1 MKKLAKANGVAE
13 KTTMNINGNLAIDIN
28 EDILFDYPT
37 GVEKVEKEIKTNP
50 KVLYKITK
58 RAIDIIGAIIGIIL
72 LIPTTILIYI
82 ARKILKEDQGP
93 LFYEQLRYGKNGK
106 IFRLYKFRSM
116 CINADKK
123 LKEYLDNNEDAK
135 NEFEKTHKLQKDPRI
150 TKLGNFLRKTSL
162 DELPQFWNV
171 LKGDMSLIGPRPE
184 RPLFV
189 EKFKE
194 EIPRYMIKHQVRP
207 GITGW
212 AQVNGFRGDTSIRS
226 RIEHDLYYIENWS
239 LGLDIKIL
247 FLTFFKGFVNKN
259 AY

>member
-1 MKKLAKANGVAE
+1 MKRLAKANGVAE
-13 KTTMNINGNLAIDIN
+13 KTTMNINGNFAIDIN

-37 GVEKVEKEIKTNP
+37 GVDKVEKEIKTNK

-72 LIPTTILIYI
+72 LIPTIILVYI

-93 LFYEQLRYGKNGK
+93 LFYKQLRYGKNGK

-162 DELPQFWNV
+162 DELPQMINI
-171 LKGDMSLIGPRPE
+171 LKGEMSFVGPRPVISE
-184 RPLFV
+184 EV
-189 EKFKE
+189 EEYGVNKDKFLS
-194 EIPRYMIKHQVRP
+194 VTP
-207 GITGW
+207 GLTGYW
-212 AQVNGFRGDTSIRS
+212 QVNGRS
-226 RIEHDLYYIENWS
+226 NTTYEERMLMELYYVENCS
-239 LGLDIKIL
+239 LWLDTKI
-247 FLTFFKGFVNKN
+247 FFKTFITVFKKEG
-259 AY
+259 AI